1 MPDTNQGIYVM
12 NLNPFVYTYKRYPNS
27 KLATMV
33 NNLCSAMQRLFFF
46 FGFVLFAIILFG
58 VITNK
63 GDITNMIEALICS
76 VIMILIWLIIK
87 FNKNKWSDKISAKQ
101 ELIDN

>member
-1 MPDTNQGIYVM
+1 M

-33 NNLCSAMQRLFFF
+33 NNFCSAMQRLFFF
-46 FGFVLFAIILFG
+46 NGFGLLAIILFE
-58 VITNK
+58 
-63 GDITNMIEALICS
+63 DITNSIEALICS
-76 VIMILIWLIIK
+76 VTMILIWLIIK

>member
-1 MPDTNQGIYVM
+1 M

-33 NNLCSAMQRLFFF
+33 NNFCSAMQRLFFF
-46 FGFVLFAIILFG
+46 FGFVLLAIILFG
-58 VITNK
+58 DITNK
-63 GDITNMIEALICS
+63 IEALICS
-76 VIMILIWLIIK
+76 VIMILMWLFIK

>member
-1 MPDTNQGIYVM
+1 M

-33 NNLCSAMQRLFFF
+33 NNFCSAMQRLFFF
-46 FGFVLFAIILFG
+46 FGFGLLAIILFE
-58 VITNK
+58 
-63 GDITNMIEALICS
+63 DITNSIEALICS

>member
-1 MPDTNQGIYVM
+1 M

-33 NNLCSAMQRLFFF
+33 NNFCSAMQRLFFF
-46 FGFVLFAIILFG
+46 LGFGLLTIILFE
-58 VITNK
+58 
-63 GDITNMIEALICS
+63 DITNSIEALICS
-76 VIMILIWLIIK
+76 VTMILIWLIIK